1 MLTYA
6 DGSVSTEE
14 RQRRIDRF
22 NDKDAGVFVFL
33 LSLTYA
39 AVCCRMRR

>member
-1 MLTYA
+1 MMTYA

-22 NDKDAGVFVFL
+22 NDKDAG
-33 LSLTYA
+33 TYA
-39 AVCCRMRR
+39 DVC